1 MWRGSGYLPRHAA
14 RRGQRGHRVQKKSLG
29 VILKNKL
36 KKVRIKKLSER
47 RMRTDGDGCGF
58 VVSYVESGF

>member
-1 MWRGSGYLPRHAA
+1 
-14 RRGQRGHRVQKKSLG
+14 VQKKSLG